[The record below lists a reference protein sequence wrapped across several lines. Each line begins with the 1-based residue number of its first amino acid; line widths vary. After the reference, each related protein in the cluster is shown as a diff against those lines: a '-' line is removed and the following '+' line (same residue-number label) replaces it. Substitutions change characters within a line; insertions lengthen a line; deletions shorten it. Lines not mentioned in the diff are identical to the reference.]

1 MSNEATPRLATSF
14 TKKLHE
20 HVYNELN
27 FENKQD
33 YEEAKKGFIAPLET
47 KVFNDEGDIAWD
59 IEQMKF
65 IEQDPAPETVNPSL
79 WRNGQ
84 LQTITGLFEVVEGVY
99 QVRGQGLAYTILIE
113 GKTGVIVCDTQ
124 STIES
129 AKAVMQ
135 LYYKHRPKKPVSAII
150 ISQSHID
157 HYGGIHG
164 ILHYAENANIP
175 IIAPENFTKETMSE
189 QVLLGIIMSR
199 RAQYQAGA
207 MLPIGPTGQIN
218 AGIGLD
224 VGSGTISFKAPTNE
238 IHEKFLKTEIDGIT
252 FQFQLALNTEA
263 PSEMHFYVHDYK
275 VMFASENAN
284 RTMHQIYTLRGAKPR
299 DTLAWVNALDTTI
312 DFCKKVELE
321 ALIMIHAWPAF
332 GKENA
337 LYHLKMQR
345 DMYKYMH
352 DQTVRLANHGYTM
365 DEIAE
370 AMQLPPT
377 LNTYWGNRGYYGT
390 LKHNVKAIYNF
401 YLGYYSGNPS
411 DLDPLPQVESAQKY
425 VQYIGG
431 ASKVIE
437 QARVDYEKGEYR
449 WVAQI
454 LKHVVMSE
462 PDHEEAKQLLA
473 DAFEQL
479 GFQAESAIWRNVYLS
494 GAHELRHGVK
504 SETKNTSK
512 MLNDVPVDDFFK
524 LLAIKL
530 NGPKAEG
537 ISVTINVT
545 FTDMNETYTLYV
557 ENSVL
562 TYKANVAA
570 DQPDTALIIDKVA
583 FYKIG
588 TGQLTPEQA
597 LADGQLSLSGESAKL
612 NEFLELLDTFD
623 IMSNIVTP

>member
-1 MSNEATPRLATSF
+1 MANEAASRSATSF
-14 TKKLHE
+14 TKKVHE
-20 HVYNELN
+20 HFYNELN

-47 KVFNDEGDIAWD
+47 KVFNDEGEIAWD

-189 QVLLGIIMSR
+189 QVLLGTIMSR

-224 VGSGTISFKAPTNE
+224 VGSGTISFKAPTTEVQEN
-238 IHEKFLKTEIDGIT
+238 FLKTEIDGIT

-263 PSEMHFYVHDYK
+263 PSEMHFYIHDYK

-299 DTLAWVNALDTTI
+299 DALAWVHALDTTI
-312 DFCKKVELE
+312 DFCENVELE

-345 DMYKYMH
+345 DMYKFMH

-370 AMQLPPT
+370 AIQLPST

-411 DLDPLPQVESAQKY
+411 DLNPLPQVESAQKY

-454 LKHVVMSE
+454 LKHVVMYE
-462 PDHEEAKQLLA
+462 PEHEEAKQLLA

-504 SETKNTSK
+504 SETKNSSK

-537 ISVTINVT
+537 ITVTIHVT
-545 FTDMNETYTLYV
+545 FTDITETYTLYV

-562 TYKANVAA
+562 TYKAAA
-570 DQPDTALIIDKVA
+570 VDQPDAALTIDKAA

-597 LADGQLSLSGESAKL
+597 LADGHLAISGDSAKL